1 MSIYRPIVIV
11 EPLDFDKGSTLCLV
25 KVDGRVICS
34 TVGVNS
40 RQDANF
46 RARDEERRI
55 YDEEDQ
61 RRRERG
67 LPKVSRPNV

>member
-1 MSIYRPIVIV
+1 MNIYRPIVIV
-11 EPLDFDKGSTLCLV
+11 EPLDFEKGSTVCLV

-34 TVGVNS
+34 TVGITS
-40 RQDANF
+40 KHDANK

-55 YDEEDQ
+55 YDQEDQ